1 MTQVTIHEAKAQL
14 SKLIRRALEG
24 EEIIIAK
31 GKSPLV
37 KLTVLPE
44 AHKERRLGGARG
56 VVTYIYCARAPLIF
70 RAWRRGVLQ
79 YAPTSNQAL
88 RL

>member
-24 EEIIIAK
+24 EEIIITK

-56 VVTYIYCARAPLIF
+56 VVTYIAEDFDAPLEEF
-70 RAWRRGVLQ
+70 KDYLE
-79 YAPTSNQAL
+79 
-88 RL
+88 